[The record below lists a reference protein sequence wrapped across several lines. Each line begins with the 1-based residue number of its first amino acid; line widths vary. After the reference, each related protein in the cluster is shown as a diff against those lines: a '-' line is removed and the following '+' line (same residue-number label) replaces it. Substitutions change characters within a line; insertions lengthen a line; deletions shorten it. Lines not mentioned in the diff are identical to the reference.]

1 MKYIKLFEAYSHD
14 DKIYKANLLWLV
26 YYFKKKL
33 TKANLKQ
40 IEYDDDIYFYREIKR
55 SSGKIA
61 GKLEI
66 IIYDIFAD
74 KYARINDPD
83 KFFYP
88 RNLFNKIPDPFTTIV
103 VCEALKI
110 TLGVDYVRRFIG
122 PEGFKTFRELMKEKR
137 KKPLLEKLKL
147 FEAYSHDDKIY
158 KANLLWLVY
167 HLEDYIQQVKF
178 IDDEKLRTWQGLKI
192 GWSIPQYTTTYSILP
207 SSQVEPPKGRY
218 TLSVIS
224 IKKTDHYLKGS
235 IDRSYFDE
243 DDYDNWQ
250 TERLNMIKSEFDTQK
265 REPIIVIE
273 GADGLYSVI
282 DGHHRLVIANELG
295 RQSILA
301 LVIKNDTSKK
311 LEWQDSLND
320 ISKLYIKAKAGNLK
334 WTKEQ
339 TSKFISWLENSIL
352 QPLLVYKKK

>member
-88 RNLFNKIPDPFTTIV
+88 RLFNKIPDPFTTIV
-103 VCEALKI
+103 VGEALKI

-122 PEGFKTFRELMKEKR
+122 PEGFNTFSKLMKEKR
-137 KKPLLEKLKL
+137 KKPLLEKMKL
-147 FEAYSHDDKIY
+147 FESSDDDARFKID
-158 KANLLWLVY
+158 LLNSIFIEYL
-167 HLEDYIQQVKF
+167 LMNYIEQVKF
-178 IDDEKLRTWQGLKI
+178 IYDEKLRTWNGLEI
-192 GWSIPQYTTTYSILP
+192 GDIATYSKLP
-207 SSQVEPPKGRY
+207 SSQAEPPKGIY
-218 TLSVIS
+218 TLSIIP
-224 IKKTDHYLKGS
+224 IKKTDHYLMGHV
-235 IDRSYFDE
+235 DRSYFDE

-250 TERLNMIKSEFDTQK
+250 TETLNMIKSEFDTKK
-265 REPIIVIE
+265 REPIIAIE
-273 GADGLYSVI
+273 GSDGLYTVV
-282 DGHHRLVIANELG
+282 DGHHRIVVANELG

-301 LVIKNDTSKK
+301 LVIKNNNSGK
-311 LEWQDSLND
+311 LDWQMTLED
-320 ISKLYIKAKAGNLK
+320 ISKLYIKAKQGKLS
-334 WTKEQ
+334 WSRDRV
-339 TSKFISWLENSIL
+339 SKFNSWLETFIF
-352 QPLLVYKKK
+352 